1 MIHSPHPSWST
12 HHLWSHMICHMTV
25 KDEGAVLTTCD
36 CPANTEQC
44 AGHDTGPASPP
55 RGQRLHEIII
65 PPLII
70 GLQDCNS
77 HIHWHPDVANTQ
89 IQGKTH
95 QPWEMSCYKLGLWH
109 VMWHVTRAPACC
121 QHWWQKECVSA
132 CSLVSFPCLQTSQH
146 NCKHSRKTKPGCAT
160 PK

>member
-1 MIHSPHPSWST
+1 
-12 HHLWSHMICHMTV
+12 MICHMTV

-77 HIHWHPDVANTQ
+77 HIH
-89 IQGKTH
+89 
-95 QPWEMSCYKLGLWH
+95 
-109 VMWHVTRAPACC
+109 
-121 QHWWQKECVSA
+121 
-132 CSLVSFPCLQTSQH
+132 
-146 NCKHSRKTKPGCAT
+146 
-160 PK
+160 